1 MKNKKLG
8 KLTKSFIEHLKT
20 YEQKEIL
27 KFLLLNT
34 INAESPHIYLEVK
47 IQNSIIDGL
56 NISTEDFIE
65 ALLKINSTPLKIR
78 RKKDGFV
85 DNIFFLISQIVF
97 GESADNNK
105 KNNLYIFIN
114 ENFAFYLA
122 LENQDK
128 SLKEIFLESIELS
141 FH

>member
-8 KLTKSFIEHLKT
+8 KLTKSFSEYLKT
-20 YEQKEIL
+20 HEQKEIL

-47 IQNSIIDGL
+47 IQNSIVDGL

>member
-8 KLTKSFIEHLKT
+8 KLTKSFSEYLKT
-20 YEQKEIL
+20 HEQKEIL

-47 IQNSIIDGL
+47 IQNSIVDGL

-65 ALLKINSTPLKIR
+65 ALLKINSTPLKIK

-97 GESADNNK
+97 GESTDNNK

-114 ENFAFYLA
+114 KNFAFYLA